1 MSDVKAFFS
10 CPSAIWIRR
19 SMEMV
24 SSYEDLIPYQI
35 DGMDINALHS
45 ELMMWFAGLFSD
57 FLFNGFNFN
66 KTV

>member
-1 MSDVKAFFS
+1 
-10 CPSAIWIRR
+10 
-19 SMEMV
+19 MEMV